1 MGSSNVNIE
10 DMSYSVLGLGLSIFL
25 IIYGISSYAQIKSLQ
40 YLNNRGD
47 NINLKEFFKNYMIS
61 IAGGILAYLF
71 GCPLLY
77 GLGIL
82 RPILLDSVEGSHELY
97 ANREVVVVRAGSADE
112 PYSATLN
119 LRFSRLIEDK
129 INENDALIKTNRF
142 SFRQRF
148 LNSNIARFADLRNE
162 EVDLTDA
169 VNFAQEQIR
178 YIERMSLGRAVVLTQ
193 EHIQANAING
203 HRLVA
208 DPRFPDP
215 SFQEGDL
222 VRRVDRKGVRK
233 GITEYVPVG
242 RRRYDTNFIRD

>member
-1 MGSSNVNIE
+1 MFSILVGSANVNIKE
-10 DMSYSVLGLGLSIFL
+10 TSCLVMGLGLSIFL
-25 IIYGISSYAQIKSLQ
+25 IIYGLSSYAQIKSIQ

-47 NINLKEFFKNYMIS
+47 NINLKEFFKSFMFCIV
-61 IAGGILAYLF
+61 GVILAHVF
-71 GCPLLY
+71 GNPLLY
-77 GLGIL
+77 QLGIL
-82 RPILLDSVEGSHELY
+82 RPMLLDSVEGSHELY
-97 ANREVVVVRAGSADE
+97 ANRQVVVVPADD
-112 PYSATLN
+112 PYTVN
-119 LRFSRLIEDK
+119 LKLSRVIQDK
-129 INENDALIKTNRF
+129 LNENDALIKTNRF
-142 SFRQRF
+142 SFRQRY

-162 EVDLTDA
+162 EVDLTEG
-169 VNFAQEQIR
+169 VNFRQEQIR
-178 YIERMSLGRAVVLTQ
+178 FIVEKSFGRAVVLTQ

-242 RRRYDTNFIRD
+242 RRPYDTNFIRD